1 MKRYLVY
8 NIKLQ
13 DTFSKIPFGF
23 IYNQV
28 YNLTNKSEK
37 S

>member
-1 MKRYLVY
+1 MKRHPVY

-13 DTFSKIPFGF
+13 DTFCKMPFGF
-23 IYNQV
+23 IYNWV
-28 YNLTNKSEK
+28 YNLTNKGEK